1 LASSVGKEF
10 AAVKVVMVARQNNVR
25 ACEDLLSDA
34 ITRDTM
40 TSKELE
46 ILEVNL
52 DNVSEKFFP

>member
-1 LASSVGKEF
+1 VNPNVSKPVIIAF
-10 AAVKVVMVARQNNVR
+10 VR